1 MKKASRIIWGILVLA
16 LGVILFGNAA
26 KLWDVTLFFDGWWAA
41 LVMLLAL
48 FSICTDKPNIVNVY
62 FLLFGGVMLFKEQG
76 IYIAK
81 DTSSWLIAL
90 ALLIAVAGISI
101 IIRAAFGSKKKITT
115 IDANEFVSSEKE
127 TTVSFGEETIRFDG
141 TTFESGNY
149 SVAFGELT
157 VDLRTAIIAENAT
170 LYAKAAFG
178 ELKVLLPTDVN
189 ADVDG
194 STFLGEID
202 TPQSG
207 GEKTLKIKA
216 SATFG
221 QISIRK

>member
-1 MKKASRIIWGILVLA
+1 MKKASRIIWGILILA

-26 KLWDVTLFFDGWWAA
+26 KLWDVTIFFDGWWAA

-48 FSICTDKPNIVNVY
+48 FSICSDKPNVVNVY

-76 IYIAK
+76 IFIAK

-90 ALLIAVAGISI
+90 ALFIAVAGISI
-101 IIRAAFGSKKKITT
+101 IVHAAFGSKKKVTT
-115 IDANEFVSSEKE
+115 ISSTEFASSKSE
-127 TTVSFGEETIRFDG
+127 TTVSFAEETICFDG
-141 TTFESGNY
+141 TEFESGNY
-149 SVAFGELT
+149 SVSFGSLT
-157 VDLRTAIIAENAT
+157 VDLRNAIISENAT

-178 ELKVLLPTDVN
+178 ELKVLLPEN
-189 ADVDG
+189 IKADVE
-194 STFLGEID
+194 SNAFLGEVNA
-202 TPQSG
+202 PQSN

-221 QISIRK
+221 QISVTK

>member
-76 IYIAK
+76 IFIAK

-127 TTVSFGEETIRFDG
+127 TTVSFGEETIRFDR

-178 ELKVLLPTDVN
+178 ELKVLLPADVS

-202 TPQSG
+202 APQSG

-216 SATFG
+216 SAKFG

>member
-76 IYIAK
+76 IFIAK

-127 TTVSFGEETIRFDG
+127 MTVSFGEETIRFDG

-149 SVAFGELT
+149 SVVFGELT

-178 ELKVLLPTDVN
+178 ELKVLLPADVN

-202 TPQSG
+202 APQSG

-216 SATFG
+216 SAKFG